1 MAQWQRKLKLKDVW
15 NDVDDGKM
23 TVQELAG
30 IVANRLEKLKD
41 FGDEDVDF
49 EKQDIVDEFKGL
61 SEDPGADLNDFNN
74 VMCSLYDWA
83 DIPLDNEWPGKKV
96 CWVETF

>member
-15 NDVDDGKM
+15 NQVNEGRM

-30 IVANRLEKLKD
+30 VVVQRLGELED
-41 FGDEDVDF
+41 FGDEYVDDRKQEVLEMFESVAQIHDADVD
-49 EKQDIVDEFKGL
+49 
-61 SEDPGADLNDFNN
+61 DFDCAMEN
-74 VMCSLYDWA
+74 LYDWA
-83 DIPLDNEWPGKKV
+83 DMRLDNRWNGKAV